1 MDMEAT
7 VMGIGNHWG
16 HGQLFERLLLY
27 DAQAPRFSAEA
38 WWHKAAII
46 RCMRS
51 LQAPGMRET
60 MNESERQQVDDALDP
75 PTGAAARA

>member
-1 MDMEAT
+1 MLDRFIGFALELGDCLQFAMDMEAT

-38 WWHKAAII
+38 WWHKAVA
-46 RCMRS
+46 S
-51 LQAPGMRET
+51 L
-60 MNESERQQVDDALDP
+60 VWLI
-75 PTGAAARA
+75 